1 MSQIDVKPAQG
12 HIEVKNF
19 ALSYETI
26 EGSVE
31 AVTDTQIH
39 VKPGEFVSI
48 VGPSGCGK
56 STLLNAVAGFLKP
69 TAGTVTVD
77 GVAVNGPSAERGMVF
92 QQYSLFPWKTV
103 RENVEFGLK
112 MRGMA
117 RSQRERAA
125 RTLLGLAGLEA
136 FEKHYPER
144 LSGGMKQRVGIVR
157 ALATGPKVL
166 LLDEPFGALDAQTRV
181 IMQQILTNMWQRLK
195 ISVLF
200 VTHDLDEAIFL
211 SDRVYCMTARPGSIK
226 AEIPIPLERPR
237 QQSMMMSSEFLAL
250 RRGLMSLI
258 RGEPEGDG
266 RRDHR
271 SRHAGAEYRAARLL
285 AGGRD
290 LVRHCEKRSNGAIH
304 LCFAGPVIGRAFA
317 RPVGSHCRGIGID
330 LRCKKCYRSVPS
342 NSNAEQTSC
351 SLESKAGRA
360 ASSGTAMPSTWRRVI
375 RACPGMSNCSR

>member
-1 MSQIDVKPAQG
+1 MGPGMSNAETRPARG

-26 EGSVE
+26 DGPVA
-31 AVTDTQIH
+31 AVTETDIQ
-39 VKPGEFVSI
+39 VRPGEFVSI

-69 TAGTVTVD
+69 TAGVVTVD
-77 GVAVNGPSAERGMVF
+77 GERVDGPSAERGMVF

-112 MRGMA
+112 MRGMD

-136 FEKHYPER
+136 FEKHYPDR

-200 VTHDLDEAIFL
+200 VTHDIDEAIFL

-237 QQSMMMSSEFLAL
+237 HQSMMMSSEFLAL

-258 RGEPEGDG
+258 REESLKAMGGEINE
-266 RRDHR
+266 
-271 SRHAGAEYRAARLL
+271 L
-285 AGGRD
+285 AMQG
-290 LVRHCEKRSNGAIH
+290 L
-304 LCFAGPVIGRAFA
+304 
-317 RPVGSHCRGIGID
+317 GID
-330 LRCKKCYRSVPS
+330 LHGQSL
-342 NSNAEQTSC
+342 AEV
-351 SLESKAGRA
+351 L
-360 ASSGTAMPSTWRRVI
+360 
-375 RACPGMSNCSR
+375 

>member
-1 MSQIDVKPAQG
+1 MREMPEPAPRG
-12 HIEVKNF
+12 HIEVKEF

-26 EGSVE
+26 DGPVE
-31 AVTDTQIH
+31 AVTNTHIH
-39 VKPGEFVSI
+39 VNPGEFVSI

-56 STLLNAVAGFLKP
+56 STFLNAVAGFLKP
-69 TAGTVTVD
+69 TTGTITVD
-77 GVAVNGPSAERGMVF
+77 GEPVTRPSAERGMVF

-112 MRGMA
+112 MRGMP

-125 RTLLGLAGLEA
+125 RTLLGLAGLDA
-136 FEKHYPER
+136 FEKHYPEK

-200 VTHDLDEAIFL
+200 VTHDIDEAIFL

-237 QQSMMMSSEFLAL
+237 QQAMMMSSEFLAL

-258 RGEPEGDG
+258 REESLKAMGGELNE
-266 RRDHR
+266 
-271 SRHAGAEYRAARLL
+271 L
-285 AGGRD
+285 
-290 LVRHCEKRSNGAIH
+290 
-304 LCFAGPVIGRAFA
+304 
-317 RPVGSHCRGIGID
+317 GIQGLNID
-330 LRCKKCYRSVPS
+330 LHGH
-342 NSNAEQTSC
+342 
-351 SLESKAGRA
+351 SLAD
-360 ASSGTAMPSTWRRVI
+360 VL
-375 RACPGMSNCSR
+375 

>member
-1 MSQIDVKPAQG
+1 MSQIPGPAPRG
-12 HIEVKNF
+12 HIEVKEF

-26 EGSVE
+26 DGPVE
-31 AVTDTQIH
+31 AVTNTHIH
-39 VKPGEFVSI
+39 VNPGEFVSI

-56 STLLNAVAGFLKP
+56 STFLNAVAGFLKP
-69 TAGTVTVD
+69 TTGTITVD
-77 GVAVNGPSAERGMVF
+77 GEPVTKPSAERGMVF

-112 MRGMA
+112 MRGMP

-136 FEKHYPER
+136 FEKHYPEK

-200 VTHDLDEAIFL
+200 VTHDIDEAIFL

-237 QQSMMMSSEFLAL
+237 QQAMMMSSEFLAL

-258 RGEPEGDG
+258 REESLKAMGGELNELGIQG
-266 RRDHR
+266 LNIELHGH
-271 SRHAGAEYRAARLL
+271 SL
-285 AGGRD
+285 AD
-290 LVRHCEKRSNGAIH
+290 VL
-304 LCFAGPVIGRAFA
+304 
-317 RPVGSHCRGIGID
+317 
-330 LRCKKCYRSVPS
+330 
-342 NSNAEQTSC
+342 
-351 SLESKAGRA
+351 
-360 ASSGTAMPSTWRRVI
+360 
-375 RACPGMSNCSR
+375 